1 MAGKRPLRFE
11 PRSHGAQ
18 WAVWDLLK
26 DRWYEPQGE
35 PLLDWFHK
43 DCEKRC
49 QNLQR
54 LFEFANPLPFLDEN
68 ESGPEFMDP
77 DYLFKK

>member
-1 MAGKRPLRFE
+1 MAGTRPTRFE
-11 PRSHGAQ
+11 PRTYPGTAQ

-26 DRWYEPQGE
+26 QDWY
-35 PLLDWFHK
+35 LLNGKVLTDQ
-43 DCEKRC
+43 EESESLERC

-68 ESGPEFMDP
+68 DSGPDFMD
-77 DYLFKK
+77 LNVL